1 MQDIEREKEISE
13 GARQAA
19 SYPLPPVEL
28 VNALRDERPGLVAD
42 VIQANG
48 ELTLVVPREQIV
60 AVCTHMKTAPGFEF
74 DLLADLT
81 GADRGTEEEP
91 RFEVDYHLFSTKRYH
106 RVRRKVLLNQEDV
119 HVLE

>member
-1 MQDIEREKEISE
+1 MSKDIEREKEIAE
-13 GARQAA
+13 GARRVA

-28 VNALRDERPGLVAD
+28 VNALRDEQPGWVSD

-60 AVCTHMKTAPGFEF
+60 AACSHMKTAPGFEF

-81 GADRGTEEEP
+81 GVDRGPEEEP
-91 RFEVDYHLFSTKRYH
+91 RFEV
-106 RVRRKVLLNQEDV
+106 
-119 HVLE
+119 